1 MTTITKYVCDL
12 CGQVFDNEIECQRHE
27 ILKKIGKHFN
37 DVVFFDGNKHVL
49 SFDTVIASF
58 YDEVCGIYIENE
70 SAIPFIE
77 EAFRFC
83 RIISPWSIDGG
94 NNRKTTG
101 LYLYNEDTYCW
112 YLPADK
118 IEELKK
124 EMKEYGVDA

>member
-27 ILKKIGKHFN
+27 ILEKISKYSN
-37 DVVFFDGNKHVL
+37 DVVFFGWDKRVL
-49 SFDTVIASF
+49 SLDDIFSSECEIW
-58 YDEVCGIYIENE
+58 GIYVENE
-70 SAIPFIE
+70 DAISSIE
-77 EAFRFC
+77 EFFDFSE
-83 RIISPWSIDGG
+83 IISPWSIDGG

-101 LYLYNEDTYCW
+101 LYLYDEDNYYW

>member
-12 CGQVFDNEIECQRHE
+12 CGKVFDNEIECQGHE
-27 ILKKIGKHFN
+27 ILEKIGNHLN
-37 DVVFFDGNKHVL
+37 SVVLFDGNKQVL

-58 YDEVCGIYIENE
+58 YDEVRGIYIEDE
-70 SAIPFIE
+70 SAIPLVE
-77 EAFRFC
+77 EVFRFC
-83 RIISPWSIDGG
+83 GMISPWSVDGG

-101 LYLYNEDTYCW
+101 LYLYDEDSYCW

>member
-12 CGQVFDNEIECQRHE
+12 CGQVFDNEEECAKHE
-27 ILKKIGKHFN
+27 ILEKTDKYSN
-37 DVVFFDGNKHVL
+37 DVIFFGWNKKPLPFSKVV
-49 SFDTVIASF
+49 SSSCEIW
-58 YDEVCGIYIENE
+58 GIYVENE
-70 SAIPFIE
+70 SAIPLIDE
-77 EAFRFC
+77 ICIFC
-83 RIISPWSIDGG
+83 GIISPWRNDGG

-101 LYLYNEDTYCW
+101 LYLYDEDNYCW

>member
-27 ILKKIGKHFN
+27 ILEKIGNHLN
-37 DVVFFDGNKHVL
+37 NVILFDGNKHVL

-58 YDEVCGIYIENE
+58 YDEVWGIYIEDE
-70 SAIPFIE
+70 SAIPFVE
-77 EAFRFC
+77 EVFRFC
-83 RIISPWSIDGG
+83 EIISPWSADGG
-94 NNRKTTG
+94 HNRKTTG
-101 LYLYNEDTYCW
+101 LYLYDENTYRW

-124 EMKEYGVDA
+124 EMKEYGVDV

>member
-27 ILKKIGKHFN
+27 IVEKIGKHFN
-37 DVVFFDGNKHVL
+37 DVVFFNRDKQIL

-58 YDEVCGIYIENE
+58 YDEVWGIYIENE
-70 SAIPFIE
+70 SAIPFVE

-83 RIISPWSIDGG
+83 GFDTPWRNDGS

-101 LYLYNEDTYCW
+101 LYLYDEDNYCW